1 MAESRTIPPTLT
13 RYFQEYRVED
23 LDIVQNADLIIGR
36 VLEFGNRAELRWLFA
51 TYGADRIRDFVRR
64 RGFRKLSKRAF
75 TFWRTVLGITET
87 ECVRPPWLTEGVSVW
102 RF

>member
-1 MAESRTIPPTLT
+1 MAELRTIPPTLT

-23 LDIVQNADLIIGR
+23 LDVERNADLIIER
-36 VLEFGNRAELRWLFA
+36 VLEFGTRTELRWLFA

-75 TFWRTVLGITET
+75 TFWRTVLRIKEYG
-87 ECVRPPWLTEGVSVW
+87 RPPWLKESRSVW